1 MAAEK
6 ARNERKSVTH
16 VHAQSVTNVLARCRE
31 GECSLTESFGLNLNL
46 NLDLNLNSHDPERQR
61 LSTG

>member
-31 GECSLTESFGLNLNL
+31 GERFLQLQSY
-46 NLDLNLNSHDPERQR
+46 R
-61 LSTG
+61 